1 MPSER
6 SPIPEVQL
14 AAAVIRR
21 ALDDALTPTDR
32 LARTHLTETPEG
44 VRQSVSSGVTAAE
57 REEAVRFLLDTTRR
71 WSQSRAAWC
80 DAAGLDPDVLV
91 RHALRHVP
99 VAAIPLDIR
108 LARRL
113 SQPTAQMREAA

>member
-1 MPSER
+1 MSSER

-32 LARTHLTETPEG
+32 LARTHLTETADGP
-44 VRQSVSSGVTAAE
+44 RHSVSSGVTARE
-57 REEAVRFLLDTTRR
+57 REEAVRFLLDTSER
-71 WSQSRAAWC
+71 WSQSRATWC
-80 DAAGLDPDVLV
+80 DAAGLDPDILV
-91 RHALRHVP
+91 RHAMRQIP
-99 VAAIPLDIR
+99 AAAIPIDIR

-113 SQPTAQMREAA
+113 AAPAAAMREAA